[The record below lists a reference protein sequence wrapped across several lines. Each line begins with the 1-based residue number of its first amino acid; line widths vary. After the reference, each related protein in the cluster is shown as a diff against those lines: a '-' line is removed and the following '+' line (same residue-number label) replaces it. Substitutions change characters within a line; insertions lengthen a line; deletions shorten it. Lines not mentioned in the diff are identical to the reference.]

1 MDGHTLL
8 LQPQVMVVLLLTI
21 DGGRNDRVLNT
32 HPPDECAV
40 SYKDLLVSL
49 SLRARINYVYI
60 ISQSLQ
66 RPLSCT
72 LMLRL

>member
-1 MDGHTLL
+1 MVWPMDGHTLL
-8 LQPQVMVVLLLTI
+8 LQPQVMVVLHVLLTI

-32 HPPDECAV
+32 HPPSECAV

-49 SLRARINYVYI
+49 SIQAHTNYMYI

-66 RPLSCT
+66 T
-72 LMLRL
+72 